1 MIYAL
6 FIRVV
11 CFVFAR
17 PLMKLFVTDEEVISL
32 GVIYLHAIAAMY
44 FRRRLQ
50 TGFRDIFAEWA
61 TSG

>member
-6 FIRVV
+6 FICVV

-32 GVIYLHAIAAMY
+32 GVIYLHAIAVMY
-44 FRRRLQ
+44 FLP
-50 TGFRDIFAEWA
+50 AA
-61 TSG
+61 TNGIQGYFSRNGRP